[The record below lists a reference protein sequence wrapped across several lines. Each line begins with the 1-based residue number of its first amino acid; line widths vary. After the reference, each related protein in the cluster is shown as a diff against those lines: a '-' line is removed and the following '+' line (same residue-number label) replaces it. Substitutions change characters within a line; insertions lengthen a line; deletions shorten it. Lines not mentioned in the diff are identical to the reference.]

1 MKTKTILSLISFILW
16 SLSISY
22 ASAYGGTVV
31 VKPGRF
37 DHFILQVPERTVAGE
52 SFVIKAQV
60 YDSHDNLITN
70 FSETGK
76 EFKVNITGS
85 ANVQPSHLGPGSFP
99 GGVANIMITNKK
111 AETIVFSIY
120 ESGGTVPVVSKEIVI
135 SPNKL
140 NHFVVQAPATVT
152 AGNSFDVRIIA
163 KDIFDNTVTDEEMA
177 GKNVKLTSSGTSP
190 LKTIGTSLLDFKNGT
205 ASVSLVTEKI
215 GTLVVET
222 QEVLTGSRGRSH
234 EIIVNPAALS
244 YFKVY
249 SPKEAIAGEPFEITI
264 SAYDLYGNPV
274 NNYASSEN
282 GVLLQSTG
290 SSRVEPSFIRSSEF
304 KNNEAVIRVVY
315 EKAEEISIIAKE
327 HNKTQEGRSNPIK
340 INPGRADHFVVITP
354 ETAISGQPFR
364 IKVEAYDRYRN
375 LVRDYN
381 LTGMDV
387 SLQTTGSGILSPSI
401 ISPSEFVEGI
411 ALVEVIYDKAES
423 FAISATVAPV
433 KAAGR
438 ITTTPEPAPPTKPPA
453 VKKKIEK
460 REIGKVKKEPIE
472 ARKPPVKEVKKEE
485 PKKEIKK
492 EEPKKE
498 PKKEVVEEKKPVVK
512 EAKVEKPEKIVK
524 KDVKKPFT
532 LNDVSIIEAKEKA
545 MLVINLTPPDGQLE
559 YKDEIESRYGKEWL
573 KIKLKPAIRK
583 IEKSLKFKSEFIG
596 EVLIEED
603 KTEQDLLNIYVE
615 LIPAEVTFDIARIKN
630 SLIVTVAGP

>member
-1 MKTKTILSLISFILW
+1 MKTKTVLSLISFLIL

-22 ASAYGGTVV
+22 AGTVV

-37 DHFILQVPERTVAGE
+37 DHFTLQAPERTIAGE
-52 SFVIKAQV
+52 SFVIRAQV

-70 FSETGK
+70 FSEAGK
-76 EFKVNITGS
+76 EFKVSVTGS
-85 ANVQPSHLGPGSFP
+85 ANVQPSYLGPGSFP
-99 GGVANIMITNKK
+99 GGVTNITITDKK
-111 AETIVFSIY
+111 AEPIVFSIY
-120 ESGGTVPVVSKEIVI
+120 EAGGTVPVISKEIVI

-140 NHFVVQAPATVT
+140 NHFIVQSPTTVT

-177 GKNVKLTSSGTSP
+177 GKNVKLTSSGTAS
-190 LKTIGTSLLDFKNGT
+190 LKTTGTSLLDFKNGT

-215 GTLVVET
+215 GNVIVET
-222 QEVLTGSRGRSH
+222 QEVLTGSRGRSY
-234 EIIVNPAALS
+234 EIIVNPAALN

-249 SPKEAIAGEPFEITI
+249 SPKEAVAGEPFEITI

-274 NNYASSEN
+274 NNYASGGN

-290 SSRVEPSFIRSSEF
+290 SSRIEPSFIKSSEF
-304 KNNEAVIRVVY
+304 KNNEAVIKIVY
-315 EKAEEISIIAKE
+315 EKAEDINIIAKE
-327 HNKTQEGRSNPIK
+327 HNKTQEGKSNPIK
-340 INPGRADHFVVITP
+340 VNPNVADHFVVITP
-354 ETAISGQPFR
+354 ETAISGQPFK
-364 IKVEAYDRYRN
+364 IKVEAYDRYGN

-381 LTGMDV
+381 LTGGDI
-387 SLQTTGSGILSPSI
+387 SLRTTGSGVLSPSI

-438 ITTTPEPAPPTKPPA
+438 ITIKEEIPVKKEVSEPAPPPKPPA

-460 REIGKVKKEPIE
+460 REMVKVKKEPIE
-472 ARKPPVKEVKKEE
+472 AKKPAVKEVKKEE
-485 PKKEIKK
+485 PKKE
-492 EEPKKE
+492 PKKE
-498 PKKEVVEEKKPVVK
+498 MVEEKKPVVK
-512 EAKVEKPEKIVK
+512 EAKVEKPEKI
-524 KDVKKPFT
+524 VKKPFT

-596 EVLIEED
+596 EVLVEED
-603 KTEQDLLNIYVE
+603 KSEQDLLNIYVE

-630 SLIVTVAGP
+630 SLIVTVARP

>member
-1 MKTKTILSLISFILW
+1 MKTKTVLSLISFLIL
-16 SLSISY
+16 SLSISH
-22 ASAYGGTVV
+22 AGTVV

-37 DHFILQVPERTVAGE
+37 DHFTLQAPERTVAGE
-52 SFVIKAQV
+52 SFVIRAQV

-70 FSETGK
+70 FSEAGK
-76 EFKVNITGS
+76 EFKVSVTGS
-85 ANVQPSHLGPGSFP
+85 ANVQPSYLGPGSFP
-99 GGVANIMITNKK
+99 GGVTNITITDKK

-120 ESGGTVPVVSKEIVI
+120 EAGGTVPVISKEIVI

-140 NHFVVQAPATVT
+140 NHFIVQSPTTVT

-177 GKNVKLTSSGTSP
+177 GKNVKLTSSGTSS
-190 LKTIGTSLLDFKNGT
+190 LKTTATSLLDFKNGT

-215 GTLVVET
+215 GNVVVET

-234 EIIVNPAALS
+234 EITVNPAALN

-249 SPKEAIAGEPFEITI
+249 SPKEAVAGEPFEITI

-274 NNYASSEN
+274 NNYAAGGN

-290 SSRVEPSFIRSSEF
+290 SSRIEPSFIRSSEF
-304 KNNEAVIRVVY
+304 KNNEAVTKVVY
-315 EKAEEISIIAKE
+315 EKAEDINIIAKE

-340 INPGRADHFVVITP
+340 IKPGVAEHFVVITP

-364 IKVEAYDRYRN
+364 IKVEAYDRYGN

-381 LTGMDV
+381 LTGRDV
-387 SLQTTGSGILSPSI
+387 SLQTTGSGVLSPSI

-438 ITTTPEPAPPTKPPA
+438 ITTTPEPAPPPKPPA
-453 VKKKIEK
+453 QKKKIEK
-460 REIGKVKKEPIE
+460 KEMVKVKKEPIE
-472 ARKPPVKEVKKEE
+472 AKKPPVKEV
-485 PKKEIKK
+485 KK

-512 EAKVEKPEKIVK
+512 EAKVEKPKKAVK

-559 YKDEIESRYGKEWL
+559 YKDEIESRDGKEWL

-583 IEKSLKFKSEFIG
+583 IGKSLKFKSEFIG
-596 EVLIEED
+596 EVLVEED
-603 KTEQDLLNIYVE
+603 KSEQDLLNVYVE

-630 SLIVTVAGP
+630 SLIVTVARP